1 MKNLKYF
8 LLTCFS
14 VLLVS
19 FQANAQYVTGYSDL
33 NDSDVTKALKSHIT
47 YLSSAELEGRKAG
60 SEGEK
65 AAADYIRTC
74 LESYGVELLS
84 GKDGDLFGISMQGGD
99 TLTSRNVV
107 GVVQGYD
114 KTKNDRYIV
123 VGARLDN
130 LGVNTLE
137 VDGKP
142 SSQIYYGANGNASGL
157 AVMTELARMVS
168 MNAILFRRSV
178 VFVAFGASCQSFA
191 GAWYF
196 INRSFPDAGK
206 IDAMIDLDMLGT
218 QSGGFYA
225 YTASNADMNMIL
237 SQVGAELQP
246 IVPKLT
252 SEEPYPSDN
261 MAFYS
266 GEIPSV
272 MFTTGKYPE
281 HNTVRDTEDII
292 EYEPMEREL
301 EYVYNFT
308 RYIANVENAPL
319 FRQDQVLAKG
329 NDKLYAYYECDR
341 RPSFMGSAD
350 PKDFLYRWVYQYLK
364 YPKTAVANGIQGRVT
379 VEFTIDKKGDVKDV
393 HVARSADPLLD
404 EEAVRVISASPRWKP
419 GILKGETVNTVMS
432 VAVDFKLSKKSKFGI
447 KK

>member
-19 FQANAQYVTGYSDL
+19 FLANAQYVTGYSDL

-157 AVMTELARMVS
+157 AVMTELARMIS
-168 MNAILFRRSV
+168 LNAILFRRSV

-281 HNTVRDTEDII
+281 HNTVRDSEDII

-308 RYIANVENAPL
+308 RFIANVENAPL

-341 RPSFMGSAD
+341 RPSFLGSAD

-404 EEAVRVISASPRWKP
+404 DEAVRVVSASPRWKP
-419 GILKGETVNTVMS
+419 GILKGEAVNTVMS

>member
-47 YLSSAELEGRKAG
+47 YLSSADLEGRKAG

-142 SSQIYYGANGNASGL
+142 SSQIYHGANGNASGL
-157 AVMTELARMVS
+157 AVMTELARMIS
-168 MNAILFRRSV
+168 LNAILFRRSV

-225 YTASNADMNMIL
+225 YTASNADMNIIL

-281 HNTVRDTEDII
+281 HNTVRDSEDII

-301 EYVYNFT
+301 EYIYNFT

-341 RPSFMGSAD
+341 RPSFLGSAD

-419 GILKGETVNTVMS
+419 GILKGEALNTVMS

>member
-14 VLLVS
+14 VLLVA
-19 FQANAQYVTGYSDL
+19 FRANAQYVTGYSDL

-157 AVMTELARMVS
+157 AVMTELARMIS
-168 MNAILFRRSV
+168 LNAILFRRSV

-237 SQVGAELQP
+237 SQVGSELQP

-308 RYIANVENAPL
+308 RFIANVENAPL

-379 VEFTIDKKGDVKDV
+379 IEFTIDKKGDVKDV

-419 GILKGETVNTVMS
+419 GILKGEAVNTVMS

>member
-19 FQANAQYVTGYSDL
+19 FRANAQYVTGYSDL

-157 AVMTELARMVS
+157 AVMTELARMIS
-168 MNAILFRRSV
+168 LNAILFRRSV

-237 SQVGAELQP
+237 SQVGSELQP

-252 SEEPYPSDN
+252 SEESYPSDN

-281 HNTVRDTEDII
+281 HNTVRDSEDII

-301 EYVYNFT
+301 EYIYNFT

-341 RPSFMGSAD
+341 RPSFLGSAD

-419 GILKGETVNTVMS
+419 GVLKGEAVNTVMS

>member
-47 YLSSAELEGRKAG
+47 YLSSADLEGRKAG

-65 AAADYIRTC
+65 VAADYIRTC

-130 LGVNTLE
+130 LGVNTLD

-157 AVMTELARMVS
+157 AVMTELARMIS
-168 MNAILFRRSV
+168 LNAILFRRSV

-196 INRSFPDAGK
+196 LNRSFPDAGK

-308 RYIANVENAPL
+308 RFIANVENAPL

-364 YPKTAVANGIQGRVT
+364 YPKAAVANGIQGRVT
-379 VEFTIDKKGDVKDV
+379 IEFTIDKMGDVKDV
-393 HVARSADPLLD
+393 RVARSADPLLD
-404 EEAVRVISASPRWKP
+404 EEAVRVVSASPRWKP
-419 GILKGETVNTVMS
+419 GMLKGAAVNTVMS

>member
-19 FQANAQYVTGYSDL
+19 FRANAQYVTGYSDL

-47 YLSSAELEGRKAG
+47 YLSSADLEGRKAG

-65 AAADYIRTC
+65 VAADYIRTC

-84 GKDGDLFGISMQGGD
+84 GKDGDLFGVSMQGGD

-196 INRSFPDAGK
+196 LNRSFPDAGK

-301 EYVYNFT
+301 EYIYNFT

-341 RPSFMGSAD
+341 RPSFLGSAD

-419 GILKGETVNTVMS
+419 GILKGEAVNTVMS

>member
-1 MKNLKYF
+1 ME
-8 LLTCFS
+8 
-14 VLLVS
+14 
-19 FQANAQYVTGYSDL
+19 
-33 NDSDVTKALKSHIT
+33 
-47 YLSSAELEGRKAG
+47 SA
-60 SEGEK
+60 
-65 AAADYIRTC
+65 
-74 LESYGVELLS
+74 
-84 GKDGDLFGISMQGGD
+84 
-99 TLTSRNVV
+99 
-107 GVVQGYD
+107 
-114 KTKNDRYIV
+114 
-123 VGARLDN
+123 
-130 LGVNTLE
+130 
-137 VDGKP
+137 P
-142 SSQIYYGANGNASGL
+142 
-157 AVMTELARMVS
+157 
-168 MNAILFRRSV
+168 
-178 VFVAFGASCQSFA
+178 
-191 GAWYF
+191 
-196 INRSFPDAGK
+196 GK

-308 RYIANVENAPL
+308 RFIANVENAPL

-364 YPKTAVANGIQGRVT
+364 YPKAAVANGIQGRVT
-379 VEFTIDKKGDVKDV
+379 IEFTIDKKGDVKDV
-393 HVARSADPLLD
+393 RVARSADPLLD
-404 EEAVRVISASPRWKP
+404 EEAVRVVSASPRWKP
-419 GILKGETVNTVMS
+419 GMLKGAAVNTVMS

>member
-19 FQANAQYVTGYSDL
+19 FRANAQYVTGYSDL

-47 YLSSAELEGRKAG
+47 YLSSADLEGRKAG

-301 EYVYNFT
+301 EYIYNFT
-308 RYIANVENAPL
+308 RFIANVENAPL

-341 RPSFMGSAD
+341 RPSFLGSAD

-419 GILKGETVNTVMS
+419 GILKGEAVNTVMS

>member
-8 LLTCFS
+8 LLTFFS

-47 YLSSAELEGRKAG
+47 YLSSADLEGRKAG

-301 EYVYNFT
+301 EYIYNFT

-341 RPSFMGSAD
+341 RPSFLGSAD

-419 GILKGETVNTVMS
+419 GVLKGEAVNTVMS

>member
-157 AVMTELARMVS
+157 AVMTELARMIS
-168 MNAILFRRSV
+168 LNAILFRRSV

-301 EYVYNFT
+301 EYIYNFT

-341 RPSFMGSAD
+341 RPSFLGSAD

-419 GILKGETVNTVMS
+419 GILKGEAVNTVMS

>member
-47 YLSSAELEGRKAG
+47 YLSSADLEGRKAG

-196 INRSFPDAGK
+196 LTRSFPDAGK

-301 EYVYNFT
+301 EYIYNFT
-308 RYIANVENAPL
+308 RFIANVENAPL

-341 RPSFMGSAD
+341 RPSFLGSAD

-419 GILKGETVNTVMS
+419 GILKGEAVNTVMS

>member
-47 YLSSAELEGRKAG
+47 YLSSADLEGRKAG

-157 AVMTELARMVS
+157 AVMTELARMIS
-168 MNAILFRRSV
+168 LNAILFRRSV

-308 RYIANVENAPL
+308 RFIANVENAPL

-364 YPKTAVANGIQGRVT
+364 YPKAAVANGIQGRVT
-379 VEFTIDKKGDVKDV
+379 IEFTIDKKGDVKDV

-419 GILKGETVNTVMS
+419 GILKGEAVNTVMS

>member
-47 YLSSAELEGRKAG
+47 YLSSADLEGRKAG

-65 AAADYIRTC
+65 VAADYIRTC

-84 GKDGDLFGISMQGGD
+84 GKDGDLFGVSMQGGD

-196 INRSFPDAGK
+196 LNRSFPDAGK

-281 HNTVRDTEDII
+281 HNTVRDSEDII

-308 RYIANVENAPL
+308 RFIANVENAPL

-341 RPSFMGSAD
+341 RPSFLGSAD

-404 EEAVRVISASPRWKP
+404 EEAVRVVSASPRWKP
-419 GILKGETVNTVMS
+419 GILKGEAVNTVMS

>member
-47 YLSSAELEGRKAG
+47 YLSSADLEGRKAG

-191 GAWYF
+191 GSWYF
-196 INRSFPDAGK
+196 LNRSFPDAGK

-281 HNTVRDTEDII
+281 HNTVRDSEDII

-308 RYIANVENAPL
+308 RFIANVENAPL

-341 RPSFMGSAD
+341 RPSFLGSAD

-404 EEAVRVISASPRWKP
+404 EEAVRVVSASPRWKP
-419 GILKGETVNTVMS
+419 GILKGEAVNTVMS

>member
-19 FQANAQYVTGYSDL
+19 FQTNAQYVTGYSDL

-47 YLSSAELEGRKAG
+47 YLSSADLEGRKAG

-281 HNTVRDTEDII
+281 HNTVRDNEDII

-301 EYVYNFT
+301 EYIYNFT
-308 RYIANVENAPL
+308 RFIANVENAPL

-341 RPSFMGSAD
+341 RPSFLGSAD

-419 GILKGETVNTVMS
+419 GVLKGEAVNTVMS

>member
-19 FQANAQYVTGYSDL
+19 FQTNAQYVTGYSDL

-47 YLSSAELEGRKAG
+47 YLSSADLEGRKAG

-157 AVMTELARMVS
+157 AVMTELARMIS
-168 MNAILFRRSV
+168 LNAILFRRSV

-301 EYVYNFT
+301 EYIYNFT
-308 RYIANVENAPL
+308 RFIANVENAPL

-419 GILKGETVNTVMS
+419 GVLKGEAVNTVMS

>member
-196 INRSFPDAGK
+196 LNRSFPDAGK

-252 SEEPYPSDN
+252 AEEPYPSDN

-281 HNTVRDTEDII
+281 HNTVRDSEDII

-341 RPSFMGSAD
+341 RPSFLGSAD

-419 GILKGETVNTVMS
+419 GILKGEAVNTVMS

>member
-157 AVMTELARMVS
+157 AVMTELARMIS
-168 MNAILFRRSV
+168 LNAILFRRSV

-301 EYVYNFT
+301 EYIYNFT

-341 RPSFMGSAD
+341 RPSFLGSAD

-404 EEAVRVISASPRWKP
+404 EEAVRVVSASPRWKP
-419 GILKGETVNTVMS
+419 GILKGEAVNTVMS

>member
-19 FQANAQYVTGYSDL
+19 FRANAQYVTGYSDL

-47 YLSSAELEGRKAG
+47 YLSSADLEGRKAG

-84 GKDGDLFGISMQGGD
+84 GKDGDLFGVSMQGGD

-157 AVMTELARMVS
+157 AVMTELARMIS
-168 MNAILFRRSV
+168 LNAILFRRSV

-301 EYVYNFT
+301 EYIYNFT

-341 RPSFMGSAD
+341 RPSFLGSAD

-419 GILKGETVNTVMS
+419 GILKGEAVNTVMS

>member
-19 FQANAQYVTGYSDL
+19 FRANAQYVTGYSDL

-47 YLSSAELEGRKAG
+47 YLSSADLEGRKAG

-281 HNTVRDTEDII
+281 HNTVRDAEDII

-341 RPSFMGSAD
+341 RPSFLGSAD

-379 VEFTIDKKGDVKDV
+379 VEFTIDKKGDVKEV

-419 GILKGETVNTVMS
+419 GVLKGEAVNTVMS